1 MENKM
6 FFLKK
11 GRGIEFESIIG
22 GKSIPC
28 IRSSSSNSTN
38 IIKIV
43 EGLNHFLEYFYINDK
58 AEYYRL
64 GQFLFRKI
72 VEMYNDTSL
81 LTRNADET
89 FNEKFYALIE
99 KHVTFDEYLVTCVCK
114 YVDAISIDNID
125 DKPAET
131 EVTLDN
137 INCRIIHCLNILI
150 KIGYIFNG
158 ILNNTNNKKE
168 DDYLQFIDKIL
179 DNLCNV
185 YAKCFPIDR
194 SIDEL
199 KSEIHHFFTEFYI
212 NQWTKENTENFVIK
226 FSEFGMSEQRLADD
240 ARKIIWKALRKY
252 TPPLKDQTDEELAK
266 KYSVSVKD
274 MNKVVYNMTC
284 DWEDFMFANKNL
296 SKFITSVYMN
306 IVKNQDK
313 RKEIPEVNQIDIV
326 QDSYSDTNKDI
337 ALYSDRTA
345 FLYSTRIKTAREL
358 MDKFIME
365 LATIYKNLLDTRGL
379 ETAEKMSNF
388 VKNNIVINKDHLFNQ
403 LIINKCLLA
412 VIGEYKTYSN
422 LIFGTSNQ
430 NILALF
436 YFRVMDDPELEF
448 LHNICRIITMQDSK
462 IPITPLNDADIIALL
477 NKGELEISLE
487 DFKSLMNMYMGDV
500 DTYSPSIHEM
510 YDILRLLNSPKMLR
524 NLLFPKQ
531 YPIEF
536 DDNEETN
543 PYEEYINRPPIVNS
557 LFSEFVR

>member
-1 MENKM
+1 
-6 FFLKK
+6 
-11 GRGIEFESIIG
+11 
-22 GKSIPC
+22 
-28 IRSSSSNSTN
+28 
-38 IIKIV
+38 
-43 EGLNHFLEYFYINDK
+43 
-58 AEYYRL
+58 
-64 GQFLFRKI
+64 
-72 VEMYNDTSL
+72 MYNDTSL

-89 FNEKFYALIE
+89 FNEKFYELIE
-99 KHVTFDEYLVTCVCK
+99 KHVTFDEYIVEWVCR

-137 INCRIIHCLNILI
+137 LNCRIIHCLNILI

-185 YAKCFPIDR
+185 YARCFPIDR

-252 TPPLKDQTDEELAK
+252 TPPLKDQNDEELAK
-266 KYSVSVKD
+266 KYSVTLKD

-284 DWEDFMFANKNL
+284 DWDDFKFANKNL

-313 RKEIPEVNQIDIV
+313 RKEIPEVNMIDIV

-388 VKNNIVINKDHLFNQ
+388 VKNNIVISKDHLFNQ

-412 VIGEYKTYSN
+412 VIGEYKTYTN

-436 YFRVMDDPELEF
+436 YFRVMEDPELEF

-462 IPITPLNDADIIALL
+462 IPVTSLNDASIMALL
-477 NKGELEISLE
+477 NSGELEIGLE

-500 DTYSPSIHEM
+500 DTYSPNIHEM
-510 YDILRLLNSPKMLR
+510 YDMLRLLNSPKMLR

-531 YPIEF
+531 YPIEY
-536 DDNEETN
+536 DDSDETN
-543 PYEEYINRPPIVNS
+543 PYEEYTDRPTVVND
-557 LFSEFVR
+557 LFKEFVG